1 LICQSEAAFDLLVA
15 AQHQEP
21 SEDNARAL
29 NKRLKWQM
37 DHTDRGLIYITL
49 DISTAKLFVFIDRLF
64 INNKDFSSQ
73 LEYKIIMANKITG
86 QNEFIIKG
94 NLIYWSFTK
103 NKRITRSIL
112 ASEIYG
118 MVGGVDIAIIIN
130 SIIRMIIKQLDLS
143 DIYLIIYI
151 DFYSFYKCLVKL
163 GTIHEKRLIIDI
175 IILK

>member
-49 DISTAKLFVFIDRLF
+49 DIPTAKLFVFIDGLF

-73 LEYKIIMANKITG
+73 LGYKIIIANKITR
-86 QNEFIIKG
+86 QDEFTIKG
-94 NLIYWSFTK
+94 NLI
-103 NKRITRSIL
+103 
-112 ASEIYG
+112 
-118 MVGGVDIAIIIN
+118 
-130 SIIRMIIKQLDLS
+130 
-143 DIYLIIYI
+143 
-151 DFYSFYKCLVKL
+151 
-163 GTIHEKRLIIDI
+163 H
-175 IILK
+175 